1 MPAPV
6 PAVIRVAI
14 ADDQMLVRAGF
25 AALLAA
31 EADMEVAGEAAD
43 GEEALRLARR
53 EKPDV
58 MLMDIRMPGMDGIE
72 ATRRIAADPDLAGVH
87 VVILTTFQL
96 DEYIFE
102 ALRAGAAGFLVKDT
116 DAAELLRA
124 VRVAAGGEALLSPT
138 VTRRLILEF
147 ATRTRRA
154 RHVAGA
160 DELTPREREVVALV
174 AHGLSNDEIAA
185 ALVLSPT
192 TAKTHV
198 SRAMTK
204 LGARDRAQLVVFAYQ
219 AGLVVARSAGAP
231 GQRPGPGQVRLA

>member
-1 MPAPV
+1 
-6 PAVIRVAI
+6 VAI

-31 EADMEVAGEAAD
+31 EDDMEVAGEAAD
-43 GEEALRLARR
+43 GEEAVRLARR

-58 MLMDIRMPGMDGIE
+58 MLMDIRMPGVDGIE
-72 ATRRIAADPDLAGVH
+72 ATRRIAADPDLGGVH

-147 ATRTRRA
+147 ATRTREA
-154 RHVAGA
+154 RHVTGA
-160 DELTPREREVVALV
+160 DELTPREREVVALI
-174 AHGLSNDEIAA
+174 ATGLSNEEIAGR
-185 ALVLSPT
+185 LYLSQST
-192 TAKTHV
+192 VKTHAN
-198 SRAMTK
+198 RAMMK
-204 LGARDRAQLVVFAYQ
+204 AGARDRAQLVVFAYQ
-219 AGLVVARSAGAP
+219 AGLARA
-231 GQRPGPGQVRLA
+231 

>member
-1 MPAPV
+1 MPE

-31 EADMEVAGEAAD
+31 EDDMEVAGEAAD
-43 GEEALRLARR
+43 GEQAVRLARR

-58 MLMDIRMPGMDGIE
+58 MLMDIRMPGMDGVE

-96 DEYIFE
+96 DDYIFE
-102 ALRAGAAGFLVKDT
+102 GLRAGAAGFLVKDT

-124 VRVAAGGEALLSPT
+124 VRVAASGEALLSPT
-138 VTRRLILEF
+138 VTRRLISEF
-147 ATRTRRA
+147 AARTREV
-154 RHVAGA
+154 RHVDGV
-160 DELTPREREVVALV
+160 DELTPREREVVALI
-174 AHGLSNDEIAA
+174 ATGLSNSEIAA
-185 ALVLSPT
+185 RLYVSQST
-192 TAKTHV
+192 VKTHA

-219 AGLVVARSAGAP
+219 AALV
-231 GQRPGPGQVRLA
+231 RP

>member
-1 MPAPV
+1 MTRL
-6 PAVIRVAI
+6 IRVAI

-31 EADMEVAGEAAD
+31 EDDMEVAGEAAD
-43 GEEALRLARR
+43 GEDAVRLARQ

-58 MLMDIRMPGMDGIE
+58 LLMDIRMPGMDGIE
-72 ATRRIAADPDLAGVH
+72 ATRRIAADPQLAGVH

-102 ALRAGAAGFLVKDT
+102 GLRAGAAGFLVKDT

-138 VTRRLILEF
+138 VTRRLISEF
-147 ATRTRRA
+147 ASRTREV
-154 RHVAGA
+154 RHVTGV
-160 DELTPREREVVALV
+160 DELTPREREVVALI
-174 AHGLSNDEIAA
+174 ATGLSNEEIAGR
-185 ALVLSPT
+185 LYVSRST
-192 TAKTHV
+192 VKTHAN
-198 SRAMTK
+198 RAMMK

-219 AGLVVARSAGAP
+219 AGLA
-231 GQRPGPGQVRLA
+231 QV

>member
-1 MPAPV
+1 MPS
-6 PAVIRVAI
+6 VIRVAI

-31 EADMEVAGEAAD
+31 EDDMEVAGEAAD
-43 GEEALRLARR
+43 GEEAVRLARLQ
-53 EKPDV
+53 KPDV

-72 ATRRIAADPDLAGVH
+72 ATRRIAANPDLAGVH

-138 VTRRLILEF
+138 VTRRLISEF
-147 ATRTRRA
+147 AARTREV
-154 RHVAGA
+154 RHVSGA
-160 DELTPREREVVALV
+160 DELTPREREVVALI
-174 AHGLSNDEIAA
+174 ATGLSNEEIAGR
-185 ALVLSPT
+185 LYVSQST
-192 TAKTHV
+192 VKTHAN
-198 SRAMTK
+198 RAMMK
-204 LGARDRAQLVVFAYQ
+204 VGARDRAQLVVFAYQ
-219 AGLVVARSAGAP
+219 AGLARA
-231 GQRPGPGQVRLA
+231 

>member
-1 MPAPV
+1 MPAQ
-6 PAVIRVAI
+6 AVIRVAI

-31 EADMEVAGEAAD
+31 EDDMEVAGEAAD

-154 RHVAGA
+154 RHVTGA

-174 AHGLSNDEIAA
+174 ATGLSNEEIAGR
-185 ALVLSPT
+185 LYLSQST
-192 TAKTHV
+192 VKTHAN
-198 SRAMTK
+198 RAMMK
-204 LGARDRAQLVVFAYQ
+204 VGARDRAQLVVFAYQ
-219 AGLVVARSAGAP
+219 AGLARA
-231 GQRPGPGQVRLA
+231 

>member
-1 MPAPV
+1 VRPAPV

-31 EADMEVAGEAAD
+31 EADLEVAGEAAD

-154 RHVAGA
+154 RHVTGA

-174 AHGLSNDEIAA
+174 ATGLSNEEIAGR
-185 ALVLSPT
+185 LYLSQST
-192 TAKTHV
+192 VKTHAN
-198 SRAMTK
+198 RAMMK
-204 LGARDRAQLVVFAYQ
+204 VGARDRAQLVVFAYQ
-219 AGLVVARSAGAP
+219 AGLVRA
-231 GQRPGPGQVRLA
+231 